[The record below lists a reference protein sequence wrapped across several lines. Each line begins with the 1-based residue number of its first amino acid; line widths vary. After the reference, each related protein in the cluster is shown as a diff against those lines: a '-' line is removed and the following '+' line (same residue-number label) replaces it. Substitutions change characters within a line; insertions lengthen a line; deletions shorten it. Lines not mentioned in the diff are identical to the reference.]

1 MIGNNIKFIRK
12 AHDLTRPEFARIVG
26 ISTNSLSSYEKGASI
41 ISTELI
47 GKICQKFNV
56 SYVNI
61 VGKEKILNPVRRL

>member
-12 AHDLTRPEFARIVG
+12 ADDLTRPEFARI
-26 ISTNSLSSYEKGASI
+26 ISISPNSLSRYEKGTSI

-47 GKICQKFNV
+47 DTICQKFNV

-61 VGKEKILNPVRRL
+61 VGKEKILNLVGR

>member
-12 AHDLTRPEFARIVG
+12 AHDLTRPEFERI
-26 ISTNSLSSYEKGASI
+26 ISISPNSLSRYEKGISI

-47 GKICQKFNV
+47 DTICQKFNV

-61 VGKEKILNPVRRL
+61 VGKEKILNLVGR